1 MAESFQAPRGFHDIV
16 GSELRKFRK
25 ITSVTRDLLRKYN
38 FEEIIIPV
46 VEYAKVFERSIG
58 EVTDIVQKEMFVFE
72 DRKGRRLAL
81 RPEGTAGV
89 VRAYIQNKLYALRPY
104 HKLFYEG
111 PMFRYE
117 RPQAGR
123 YRQFHQIGVE
133 VFGVREPHADAELLR
148 LVSDILENLN
158 IPATIEINSLGCKV
172 CRPAYRDALV
182 DYLNSV
188 AGHLCDVCVDR
199 KDRNPLR
206 VLDCKVETCQ
216 EAVKEAPKMVDFL
229 CDECREHYERLKAYL
244 DELGV
249 RYRENYNLVRGLDY
263 YTRTVFEA
271 VSDKLGAAVIA
282 GGRYDYLVEEF
293 GGPPTPALGF
303 AIGVERL
310 MLLIDEPEKDYN
322 LYFVIPFGDVHFYA
336 LKVANLLRRKG
347 EVVEL
352 SYRKGNLRKQLEFA
366 DRIGADFAII
376 IGEDEKRE
384 GVVSVKDMK
393 TGKQKKISLEE
404 LQG

>member
-1 MAESFQAPRGFHDIV
+1 MAKDFQAPRGFHDIL
-16 GSELRKFRK
+16 GSDLKKFRR
-25 ITSVTRDLLRKYN
+25 ITSTIRELLKRYN
-38 FEEIIIPV
+38 YEEIITPV
-46 VEYAKVFERSIG
+46 VEFAEVFERSIG
-58 EVTDIVQKEMFVFE
+58 EATDIVQKEMFVFT

-89 VRAYIQNKLYALRPY
+89 VRAYIQNRLYALRPY

-133 VFGVREPHADAELLR
+133 VFGVAEPHADAELLR
-148 LVSDILENLN
+148 LADDILKALG
-158 IPATIEINSLGCKV
+158 ISATLEINSLGCKV
-172 CRPAYRDALV
+172 CRPAYREALV
-182 DYLNSV
+182 EYLHVV
-188 AGHLCDVCVDR
+188 ANHLCDVCMDR

-229 CDECREHYERLKAYL
+229 CDECRYHYARLKEYL
-244 DELGV
+244 SELGV
-249 RYRENYNLVRGLDY
+249 SFRENYNLVRGLDY

-271 VSDKLGAAVIA
+271 VSDELGVAVIA

-303 AIGVERL
+303 AVGVERL
-310 MLLIDEPEKDYN
+310 MLLVDEPPKDYE
-322 LYFVIPFGDVHFYA
+322 LYFVIPFGDVHSYA
-336 LKVANLLRRKG
+336 LKVADILRRKG
-347 EVVEL
+347 KVVEL
-352 SYRKGNLRKQLEFA
+352 SYRKGGLRKQLELANKLSA
-366 DRIGADFAII
+366 DYAVI
-376 IGEDEKRE
+376 IGEDEMRE
-384 GVVSVKDMK
+384 GVVSLKDMR
-393 TGKQKKISLEE
+393 TGEQRKLKVEE
-404 LQG
+404 I